1 MEEFDFR
8 GTDFDNK
15 LISVN
20 RKITSDKIKYLEVQK
35 KNEQSNN
42 KKSTKNS

>member
-15 LISVN
+15 LTSVN
-20 RKITSDKIKYLEVQK
+20 RKITSDKIKYLEVQN
-35 KNEQSNN
+35 KNE
-42 KKSTKNS
+42 